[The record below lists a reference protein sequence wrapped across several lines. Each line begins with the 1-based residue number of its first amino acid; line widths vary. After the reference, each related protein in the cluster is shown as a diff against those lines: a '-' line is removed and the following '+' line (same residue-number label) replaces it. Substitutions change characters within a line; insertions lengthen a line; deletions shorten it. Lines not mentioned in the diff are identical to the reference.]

1 GGVKMNKVVYKVSGL
16 WNETSF
22 VNLFI
27 ATNEKEV
34 LSAIILWA
42 QFSGAK
48 VVDLSIEYYSSVH

>member
-1 GGVKMNKVVYKVSGL
+1 MMNKVVYKVSGL

-48 VVDLSIEYYSSVH
+48 VDDLSIEYYSSVH

>member
-1 GGVKMNKVVYKVSGL
+1 MNKVVYKVSGL

-34 LSAIILWA
+34 LSVIILWA

-48 VVDLSIEYYSSVH
+48 VDDLSIEYYSSVH